1 MLLAAFEPG
10 KEMAIANFSLA
21 IFCLFTVALPLIL
34 ITRGDK
40 TEANRHFLA
49 ATVNP
54 WTQVVKEAEAEV
66 AQVVLSEVTSSVKL
80 EPNLELVSERNIG
93 AIPESGEVICLEIK
107 GSDEL
112 DESSPE
118 LLPTDDELLAA

>member
-40 TEANRHFLA
+40 TEANRNFLQ

-54 WTQVVKEAEAEV
+54 WAQVVKGTEV

-93 AIPESGEVICLEIK
+93 AIPESGEVISLEIK

>member
-54 WTQVVKEAEAEV
+54 WAQVVKEAEV

-93 AIPESGEVICLEIK
+93 AIPESGEVISLEIK

-112 DESSPE
+112 DGSSPE

>member
-54 WTQVVKEAEAEV
+54 WAQVVKEAEV
-66 AQVVLSEVTSSVKL
+66 AKVVLSEVTSSVKL
-80 EPNLELVSERNIG
+80 EPNLEVISEGHIG
-93 AIPESGEVICLEIK
+93 PIPESGEVISLEIK

-112 DESSPE
+112 DESSLE

>member
-21 IFCLFTVALPLIL
+21 IFCLFTVALPLVL

-40 TEANRHFLA
+40 TEANRHFLSS
-49 ATVNP
+49 TVNP
-54 WTQVVKEAEAEV
+54 WAQVVKEADV

-93 AIPESGEVICLEIK
+93 AIPESGEVISLEIK

>member
-40 TEANRHFLA
+40 TEANRHFLV

-54 WTQVVKEAEAEV
+54 WAQVVKEAEV
-66 AQVVLSEVTSSVKL
+66 AKVVLPEVTSSVKL
-80 EPNLELVSERNIG
+80 EPNLEVISEGHIG
-93 AIPESGEVICLEIK
+93 PIPESGELISLEIK

>member
-10 KEMAIANFSLA
+10 REMAIANFFLA
-21 IFCLFTVALPLIL
+21 IFCLFTVALPFLL

-40 TEANRHFLA
+40 TEANRDFIA

-54 WTQVVKEAEAEV
+54 WSQVVKEAEL
-66 AQVVLSEVTSSVKL
+66 AQVVLTEITSSVKM
-80 EPNLELVSERNIG
+80 EPNLEIASEQNVEPS
-93 AIPESGEVICLEIK
+93 PESGDVISLEIK

-112 DESSPE
+112 DESITQI
-118 LLPTDDELLAA
+118 LPAEEELLAA

>member
-54 WTQVVKEAEAEV
+54 WAQVVKEAEV

-80 EPNLELVSERNIG
+80 EPNLELVSERSIG
-93 AIPESGEVICLEIK
+93 PIPESGEVISLEIK

-112 DESSPE
+112 DESAPE

>member
-54 WTQVVKEAEAEV
+54 WAQVVKEAEV

-93 AIPESGEVICLEIK
+93 AIPESGEVISLEIK

-112 DESSPE
+112 DESTTQT
-118 LLPTDDELLAA
+118 LPVEEELLAA

>member
-10 KEMAIANFSLA
+10 REMAIANFFLA
-21 IFCLFTVALPLIL
+21 IFCLFTVALPFLL

-40 TEANRHFLA
+40 TEANRDFIA

-54 WTQVVKEAEAEV
+54 WSQVVKEAEL
-66 AQVVLSEVTSSVKL
+66 AQVVLSEITPPVKL
-80 EPNLELVSERNIG
+80 EPNLEVVSEQNVG
-93 AIPESGEVICLEIK
+93 PIPESGDLISLEIK
-107 GSDEL
+107 GRDEL
-112 DESSPE
+112 DESSTE

>member
-54 WTQVVKEAEAEV
+54 WAQVVKEAEV

-93 AIPESGEVICLEIK
+93 AVPELGEVISLEIK

>member
-49 ATVNP
+49 GTVNP
-54 WTQVVKEAEAEV
+54 WAQVVKEAEV

-93 AIPESGEVICLEIK
+93 AIPESGEVISLEIK

-112 DESSPE
+112 DESLPE

>member
-10 KEMAIANFSLA
+10 KEMAIAYFFLA

-34 ITRGDK
+34 ITRGHK

-54 WTQVVKEAEAEV
+54 WAQVVKETEV

-93 AIPESGEVICLEIK
+93 PTPESGEVISLEIK

-112 DESSPE
+112 DESSLE

>member
-40 TEANRHFLA
+40 TEANRNFLQ

-54 WTQVVKEAEAEV
+54 WAQVVKEAEV

>member
-40 TEANRHFLA
+40 TEANRNFLQ

-54 WTQVVKEAEAEV
+54 WAQVVKEAEV

-93 AIPESGEVICLEIK
+93 EIPESGEVISLEIK

>member
-54 WTQVVKEAEAEV
+54 WAQVVKEAEV

-93 AIPESGEVICLEIK
+93 AIPESGVVFSLEIK

>member
-54 WTQVVKEAEAEV
+54 WAQVVKEAEV
-66 AQVVLSEVTSSVKL
+66 AKVVLSEVTSSVKL

-93 AIPESGEVICLEIK
+93 LIPESGEVISLEIK
-107 GSDEL
+107 RSDEL
-112 DESSPE
+112 DESSLE

>member
-1 MLLAAFEPG
+1 MLLAAFETG

-54 WTQVVKEAEAEV
+54 WAQVVKEAEV

-93 AIPESGEVICLEIK
+93 AIPESGEVISLEIK

-112 DESSPE
+112 DESAPG

>member
-21 IFCLFTVALPLIL
+21 IICLFTVALPLIL

-54 WTQVVKEAEAEV
+54 WAQVVKEAEV

-93 AIPESGEVICLEIK
+93 AIPESGEVISLEIK

>member
-54 WTQVVKEAEAEV
+54 WAQVVKEAEV

-93 AIPESGEVICLEIK
+93 EFPESGEVISLEIK

>member
-40 TEANRHFLA
+40 TEANRNFLQ

-54 WTQVVKEAEAEV
+54 WAQVVKEAEV

-93 AIPESGEVICLEIK
+93 AIPESGEVISLEIK
-107 GSDEL
+107 GSDVL

>member
-54 WTQVVKEAEAEV
+54 WAQVVKEAEV

-80 EPNLELVSERNIG
+80 EPNLELVSVRIIG
-93 AIPESGEVICLEIK
+93 PIPESGEVISLEIK

>member
-40 TEANRHFLA
+40 TEANRNFLQ

-54 WTQVVKEAEAEV
+54 WAQVVKEAEV

-112 DESSPE
+112 DESSLE

>member
-54 WTQVVKEAEAEV
+54 WAQVVKEAEV
-66 AQVVLSEVTSSVKL
+66 AKVALSEVTSSVKL
-80 EPNLELVSERNIG
+80 DPNLEVISEGHIG
-93 AIPESGEVICLEIK
+93 SIPESGEVISLEIK

-112 DESSPE
+112 DESSLE

>member
-54 WTQVVKEAEAEV
+54 WAQVVKEAEV
-66 AQVVLSEVTSSVKL
+66 AQVVLSEVKSSVKL

-93 AIPESGEVICLEIK
+93 AIPESGEVISLEIK
-107 GSDEL
+107 GSDEFH
-112 DESSPE
+112 ESSLE

>member
-54 WTQVVKEAEAEV
+54 WAQVVKEAEV

-93 AIPESGEVICLEIK
+93 AIPESGEVISLEIK
-107 GSDEL
+107 ESDEL
-112 DESSPE
+112 DESSLE

>member
-10 KEMAIANFSLA
+10 REMAIANFFLA
-21 IFCLFTVALPLIL
+21 IFCLFTVALPFLL

-40 TEANRHFLA
+40 TEANRDFIA

-54 WTQVVKEAEAEV
+54 WSQVVKEAEL
-66 AQVVLSEVTSSVKL
+66 AQVVLSEITSSVKM
-80 EPNLELVSERNIG
+80 EPNLEIASEQNVE
-93 AIPESGEVICLEIK
+93 PSLESGDVISLEIK

-112 DESSPE
+112 EESITKT
-118 LLPTDDELLAA
+118 LPAEEELLAA

>member
-54 WTQVVKEAEAEV
+54 WAQVVKEAEV

-93 AIPESGEVICLEIK
+93 AIPESGEVISLEIK

-112 DESSPE
+112 DESSLE